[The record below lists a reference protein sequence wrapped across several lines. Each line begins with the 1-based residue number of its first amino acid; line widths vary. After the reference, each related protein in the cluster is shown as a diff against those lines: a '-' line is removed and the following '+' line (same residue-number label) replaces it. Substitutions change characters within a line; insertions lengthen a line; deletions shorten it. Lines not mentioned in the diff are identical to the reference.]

1 MFARIEAIALNT
13 YREAVRARVL
23 VALLAIALGT
33 GVFSLLVATLSLH
46 NEERVVANIGSGSI
60 SIYAVV
66 VAIVL
71 GATSLHRELEYK
83 TIFPILARPI
93 ARHEYLVGKY
103 IGTAIT
109 LIVFV
114 AIDGGAVLGL
124 LALEA
129 GQSPRN
135 VAVATGLLLAIL
147 AVALLRARFTRAFVV
162 IPWSLA
168 FFAAM
173 ALLAAPAGGDRQ
185 LVVLSAVLT
194 VWEVG
199 IVAAVA
205 TLFSS
210 FSSPFLTASF
220 TFGVFVVG
228 RSADTLAHLPEKGY
242 GHTLHAFA
250 AGLARVF
257 PNLHVYVPARSLLL
271 GEAAGVSI
279 AGYMGMAGAQA
290 FFYAGALLTV
300 SAIVFRTRD
309 FQ

>member
-1 MFARIEAIALNT
+1 MLARINAIAMNT

-23 VALLAIALGT
+23 LALLALALGT
-33 GVFSLLVATLSLH
+33 CLFSLLVATLSLH
-46 NEERVVANIGSGSI
+46 NEPRVIADIGSGSI
-60 SIYAVV
+60 SLYAVV

-93 ARHEYLVGKY
+93 ARHEYLLGKY
-103 IGTAIT
+103 LGTLLT
-109 LIVFV
+109 LAVFI

-124 LALEA
+124 LALESD
-129 GQSPRN
+129 QSPKVVGAV
-135 VAVATGLLLAIL
+135 VALLLAIL
-147 AVALLRARFTRAFVV
+147 CVLFLRARFTRAFVV
-162 IPWSLA
+162 IPWSVA

-173 ALLAAPAGGDRQ
+173 ALLAAPAGDQRK
-185 LVVLSAVLT
+185 LVSLSALLT
-194 VWEVG
+194 LCEVG

-210 FSSPFLTASF
+210 FSSPFLTAAF
-220 TFGVFVVG
+220 TVGVFVVG
-228 RSADTLAHLPEKGY
+228 RSADTLANLPEKSY
-242 GHTLHAFA
+242 GELAHDLG

-257 PNLHVYVPARSLLL
+257 PNLHVYVPPRSLLI
-271 GEAAGVSI
+271 GQVTDVSLP
-279 AGYMGMAGAQA
+279 GYMASSAAQA

-300 SAIVFRTRD
+300 SALVFRKRD

>member
-1 MFARIEAIALNT
+1 MLGRIQAIALNT

-23 VALLAIALGT
+23 MALLALALT
-33 GVFSLLVATLSLH
+33 TCAFSILVATLSLH
-46 NEERVVANIGSGSI
+46 NEMRVIANIGAASI
-60 SIYAVV
+60 SVYAVAI
-66 VAIVL
+66 AIVL

-103 IGTAIT
+103 LGTALT
-109 LIVFV
+109 LVVFV

-124 LALEA
+124 LALQA

-135 VAVATGLLLAIL
+135 VIVAAALLLAIL
-147 AVALLRARFTRAFVV
+147 GVSILRARFTRTFVV

-173 ALLAAPAGGDRQ
+173 ALLAAPAGPERR
-185 LVVLSAVLT
+185 LVVVSAALT
-194 VWEVG
+194 VCEVG
-199 IVAAVA
+199 IIAAVA

-210 FSSPFLTASF
+210 FSSPFLTAAF

-228 RSADTLAHLPEKGY
+228 RSADTLAHLPEHSY
-242 GHTLHAFA
+242 GQTLHTAG

-257 PNLHVYVPARSLLL
+257 PNLHAYVPSRALLL
-271 GEAAGVSI
+271 GEVEGVSL
-279 AGYMGMAGAQA
+279 AGYVGTAAAHA
-290 FFYAGALLTV
+290 FFYASALLVV
-300 SAIVFRTRD
+300 SALAFRVRD

>member
-1 MFARIEAIALNT
+1 MLSRIEAIALNT

-23 VALLAIALGT
+23 VALLGLAFAT
-33 GVFSLLVATLSLH
+33 CVFSILVATLSLH
-46 NEERVVANIGSGSI
+46 NEERVVANIGAASI

-93 ARHEYLVGKY
+93 ARHEYLLGKY
-103 IGTAIT
+103 LGTAAT
-109 LIVFV
+109 LVVFV
-114 AIDGGAVLGL
+114 ALDAGAVLGL

-129 GQSPRN
+129 GQKPAN
-135 VAVATGLLLAIL
+135 VAAAAGLLLAIL
-147 AVALLRARFTRAFVV
+147 GVAILRARYTRAFVV
-162 IPWSLA
+162 IPWAFA

-173 ALLAAPAGGDRQ
+173 ALLAAPAGPERQ
-185 LVVLSAVLT
+185 LVVLSAGLT
-194 VWEVG
+194 VCEVA

-210 FSSPFLTASF
+210 FSSPFLTAAF

-228 RSADTLAHLPEKGY
+228 RSADTLGHLPERSY
-242 GHTLHAFA
+242 GHAVHALGA
-250 AGLARVF
+250 ALARVF

-271 GEAAGVSI
+271 GEALDVSL
-279 AGYMGMAGAQA
+279 AGYMATSAAHA